1 MVGPVAR
8 RLPPKCEEESVQP
21 TDGSR
26 RMAAA
31 DAYPFPTLTAP
42 VRFGIAIAAVVVVFL
57 LDRALGHLID
67 DGSLFLLLSLAVVAA
82 AWFAG
87 TGPALAATV
96 AGSLLGTFT
105 PPIGDNPATHTRLA
119 LFVVQGLVLTAIIAE
134 LRRARR
140 LAELE
145 AGIARAATGEA
156 ESASRMKDEFLATI
170 SHELR
175 TPLNAVLGWVYLLRT
190 GKLDSHTAARGLESI
205 ERNARRQSQLTTNL
219 LDISKALTGRLHIES
234 RPVRLEDVAREAAAA
249 ATSAADAKGVRM
261 VVRVAALPIPIL
273 GDTGRLRQIV
283 WQLIANALKFTPRG
297 GTIGVSARAEHDQ
310 AILEV
315 SDDGPGIDP
324 QFLPRVFDP
333 FTRED
338 ASATRSTGGMGV
350 GLSLVRDLIELH
362 GGSISAAN
370 RSDAAGA
377 VFTARFPLQPASTLA
392 QSESER
398 RPEPALA
405 GVRLTGIRALV
416 LDHDAETRELVRT
429 VLQQHGAAVQTTDS
443 VGEALEAL
451 ESWRPDVLVS
461 DGGSPEHDSYSVF
474 GKLSS
479 LESERGG
486 RIPAL
491 ALTNLVR
498 TDQQIR
504 EMLAA
509 SLVDVPKSV
518 EPSQLAAEVA
528 RLAGRERRR
537 AAR

>member
-1 MVGPVAR
+1 
-8 RLPPKCEEESVQP
+8 
-21 TDGSR
+21 
-26 RMAAA
+26 MATA

-42 VRFGIAIAAVVVVFL
+42 VRFGIAIAAVLAVFVI
-57 LDRALGHLID
+57 DRALSRLID
-67 DGSLFLLLSLAVVAA
+67 DGSLFLLLSLAVIAA

-87 TGPALAATV
+87 TGPALAAIV
-96 AGSLLGTFT
+96 AGTLLGAFT
-105 PPIGDNPATHTRLA
+105 PPVSDSPATHTRLA
-119 LFVVQGLVLTAIIAE
+119 IFVVQGLVLTAIIAE

-156 ESASRMKDEFLATI
+156 ESASRMKDEFLATV

-190 GKLDSHTAARGLESI
+190 GKLDTQTAARGLESI
-205 ERNARRQSQLTTNL
+205 ERNARLQSQLTTNL

-234 RPVRLEDVAREAAAA
+234 RPVRLEKVAEQAVASGTA
-249 ATSAADAKGVRM
+249 AADARGVR
-261 VVRVAALPIPIL
+261 VDLRVDDSPVPIL

-283 WQLIANALKFTPRG
+283 WQLIANALKFSSRG
-297 GTIGVSARAEHDQ
+297 GTIEVDVRTEQGQ
-310 AILEV
+310 AILQV
-315 SDDGPGIDP
+315 FDNGPGIDP
-324 QFLPRVFDP
+324 EFLPRVFDR

-350 GLSLVRDLIELH
+350 GLSLVRELVELH
-362 GGSISAAN
+362 GGNISAAN
-370 RSDAAGA
+370 RSDVVGA
-377 VFTARFPLQPASTLA
+377 VFTAKFPLQPASTLA
-392 QSESER
+392 QSEY
-398 RPEPALA
+398 EPREQVA
-405 GVRLTGIRALV
+405 GITGVPLTGVRALV
-416 LDHDAETRELVRT
+416 LDRNAETRELVRT

-474 GKLSS
+474 GKLPS

-491 ALTNLVR
+491 VLTNLAR
-498 TDQQIR
+498 TDQHIR

-509 SLVDVPKSV
+509 SLADLPKPI
-518 EPSQLAAEVA
+518 EPALLAAEVA